1 MRVYQCRGVAVL
13 TLHMNECSTSK
24 YCISTSQ
31 FKLQKAM
38 RYQVSSLVINE
49 FAKAFVSPLL
59 RWYSSGDLS
68 GMISWAALGHP
79 VLPEPVKVG
88 QNILTIPPHHH
99 SCSRGPRKPSWLNK
113 VPETEEEED
122 RKRRIA
128 VQFLVEK
135 SVKGA
140 RMEKMISNVA
150 WLQVTAS
157 GWARNKKLGE
167 VYWHLVHLQWE
178 KKEGFQTF
186 PHPAG
191 SLLAPLLQSCQSFGI
206 ILVDFWLSKH
216 AAFVCSS
223 LMLPAKQAGLS
234 KWFFQWVMSPRYPGK
249 LWYQWNRKVL
259 LPSTYNPMGDAK
271 PNPPNCLLK
280 SRGNW
285 KSTFRSVGTGM

>member
-128 VQFLVEK
+128 VQTMF
-135 SVKGA
+135 SF
-140 RMEKMISNVA
+140 
-150 WLQVTAS
+150 W
-157 GWARNKKLGE
+157 WRN
-167 VYWHLVHLQWE
+167 
-178 KKEGFQTF
+178 
-186 PHPAG
+186 
-191 SLLAPLLQSCQSFGI
+191 
-206 ILVDFWLSKH
+206 
-216 AAFVCSS
+216 
-223 LMLPAKQAGLS
+223 
-234 KWFFQWVMSPRYPGK
+234 
-249 LWYQWNRKVL
+249 
-259 LPSTYNPMGDAK
+259 
-271 PNPPNCLLK
+271 LLK
-280 SRGNW
+280 EPEWRKWLAMWLGC
-285 KSTFRSVGTGM
+285 KSQPLDGPGIKSLERSNDT